1 MLLAA
6 VYHMEG
12 AASGSQADALSL
24 ERRYGQQGRASF
36 ARVGDRRGPFAH
48 KGTELVGVVNGLVQ
62 VLLSSGRPVLR
73 RGKTLLASRRGIDG
87 WRNRARATRSAC
99 GFCGTEPSGDPGGCP
114 RWSSRAACFAG
125 GLVVAGGVEGE
136 LAEEFAGGVDDAD
149 VGVLGEEQ
157 DVGPADADVV
167 EAAAVTQGDGAVGV
181 DDVGANAV
189 VGVGGGSPGVA
200 LGRAW

>member
-24 ERRYGQQGRASF
+24 DRRYGQQGRASF

-73 RGKTLLASRRGIDG
+73 RGETLLASRRGIDG
-87 WRNRARATRSAC
+87 WRNM
-99 GFCGTEPSGDPGGCP
+99 GEGDAQCLWIL
-114 RWSSRAACFAG
+114 R
-125 GLVVAGGVEGE
+125 
-136 LAEEFAGGVDDAD
+136 D
-149 VGVLGEEQ
+149 
-157 DVGPADADVV
+157 
-167 EAAAVTQGDGAVGV
+167 
-181 DDVGANAV
+181 
-189 VGVGGGSPGVA
+189 
-200 LGRAW
+200 